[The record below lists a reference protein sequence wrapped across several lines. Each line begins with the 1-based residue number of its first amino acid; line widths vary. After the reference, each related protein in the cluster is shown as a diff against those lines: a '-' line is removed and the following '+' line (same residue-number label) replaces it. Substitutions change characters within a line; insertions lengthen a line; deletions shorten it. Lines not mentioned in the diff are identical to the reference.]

1 MSAQIGSLNQNIA
14 KAKIGQKKMCPPC
27 IFVLS
32 SKRACFRDRF
42 RRKSFCPLHMFY
54 QSPSTASSLKSKT
67 YITPGLCR
75 SKLIINCWNQYLLLV
90 DQSFSLS
97 HACVYIDTGVLRHLG
112 WYAWNRTH
120 TYIYVHISIYTDLS
134 CWAKTLH
141 LVGDFDPRKN
151 ISQIG
156 SSFQLLGKIEKCSKP
171 PTSHHHLSQ
180 WNSIFKQPPLL
191 VWSTD
196 KKRPN

>member
-32 SKRACFRDRF
+32 SKRACFRDCF

-120 TYIYVHISIYTDLS
+120 THIYMYALVYIRICHVEPKLFIWLVIST
-134 CWAKTLH
+134 
-141 LVGDFDPRKN
+141 P
-151 ISQIG
+151 
-156 SSFQLLGKIEKCSKP
+156 GKILVRLD
-171 PTSHHHLSQ
+171 HHSNY
-180 WNSIFKQPPLL
+180 WGK
-191 VWSTD
+191 
-196 KKRPN
+196 